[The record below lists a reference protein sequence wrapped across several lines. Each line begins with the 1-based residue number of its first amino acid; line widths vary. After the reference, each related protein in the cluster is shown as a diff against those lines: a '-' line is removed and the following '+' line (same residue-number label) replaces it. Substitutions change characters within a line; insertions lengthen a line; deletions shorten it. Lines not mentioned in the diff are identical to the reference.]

1 MGAKRV
7 PGPLRELLAAWS
19 AWLALDSGY
28 SFMFMLKRLAY
39 YLKGKI
45 NCGNPVPWLGLK
57 EKHTLRTHKTSTKFL
72 LCSELQLNFR

>member
-1 MGAKRV
+1 MPRGLQA
-7 PGPLRELLAAWS
+7 PLRDLLAAWS

-45 NCGNPVPWLGLK
+45 NCGNPVSWRELK
-57 EKHTLRTHKTSTKFL
+57 EKHTLRAHKTPAKFL
-72 LCSELQLNFR
+72 LCPELQLSFL